1 MQDAVS
7 FIRVSPKQM
16 FKYLKY
22 WEKHIST
29 AGFFLTIKIKTEVVK
44 QLMLQFFGLA
54 VVTEKTKKISKK
66 ASIFKS
72 TAVA

>member
-1 MQDAVS
+1 MRRTMEKARQS

-29 AGFFLTIKIKTEVVK
+29 AGFFLTIKTESCQTTVTDA
-44 QLMLQFFGLA
+44 A
-54 VVTEKTKKISKK
+54 VFQSSCGNWKDQKNQQKGKYI
-66 ASIFKS
+66 
-72 TAVA
+72 